1 MCITPL
7 RDNSGKREHC
17 LPGAMTGIMR
27 PEMGISSIQ
36 RLLTGRSDVDLLLW
50 GAVFLSILTAIVW
63 VLRYEKR
70 RFQSLGKGR
79 SWLWLRLLYL
89 PFAALTALVVV
100 VPARLVSGPEALAVF
115 YIGLLTVGPLSWFG
129 LHWLAGVLVSPRLTR
144 AESNGIAL
152 IGLGIVIGPLLVIN
166 GLQGPVFIASHQ
178 LNERMMA
185 RAERVP
191 LGHAAQPLQR
201 FRLGDAGEIFTQSLN
216 APAGLRVERVDAA
229 AGGEWFDTRNSMH
242 PTFCR
247 QGDDLHLVWPV
258 GARPPALRI
267 YWHDERGGRRQAE
280 FRADVSKAD
289 SLPAQAFQI
298 GWRIDGID
306 LPAPLSRYSIQLA
319 WPPQAGRLYYR
330 TLDNLQAGE
339 NFEEN
344 CMMPGYRRVAWRD
357 EGPIAG
363 LILRFHPPAPAQA
376 WQYEALRPSP
386 STSEGGPG
394 R

>member
-1 MCITPL
+1 
-7 RDNSGKREHC
+7 
-17 LPGAMTGIMR
+17 MTGIMP
-27 PEMGISSIQ
+27 PEMDISSIQ
-36 RLLTGRSDVDLLLW
+36 RLFAGPSDVDLFLW
-50 GAVFLSILTAIVW
+50 GAVFLSILAGIVW
-63 VLRYEKR
+63 VLRDEKR

-115 YIGLLTVGPLSWFG
+115 YIGLFTVGPLSWFG
-129 LHWLAGVLVSPRLTR
+129 LHWLAGAMVSPRLTR
-144 AESNGIAL
+144 AESNGVAL
-152 IGLGIVIGPLLVIN
+152 LGLGIVIGPLLLIN
-166 GLQGPVFIASHQ
+166 WLQGPVFIASHQ
-178 LNERMMA
+178 FNERMMA

-191 LGHAAQPLQR
+191 LGHLVQPLQR
-201 FRLGDAGEIFTQSLN
+201 FRLGDAGEIFTQSLK
-216 APAGLRVERVDAA
+216 APAGLRVERVDTAF
-229 AGGEWFDTRNSMH
+229 GDEWFDTRNSMH

-247 QGDDLHLVWPV
+247 HGDDLHLVWPA

-280 FRADVSKAD
+280 FRADMSNAD

-306 LPAPLSRYSIQLA
+306 LSAPLSRYIVQLA
-319 WPPQAGRLYYR
+319 WPPQGGRLYYR
-330 TLDNLQAGE
+330 TLDALQVGE
-339 NFEEN
+339 NSEEN
-344 CMMPGYRRVAWRD
+344 CIMPGYRRVAWRD

-363 LILRFHPPAPAQA
+363 VILRFHPPTPAQA
-376 WQYEALRPSP
+376 WQYEAQRPSP
-386 STSEGGPG
+386 ATGEGGPA